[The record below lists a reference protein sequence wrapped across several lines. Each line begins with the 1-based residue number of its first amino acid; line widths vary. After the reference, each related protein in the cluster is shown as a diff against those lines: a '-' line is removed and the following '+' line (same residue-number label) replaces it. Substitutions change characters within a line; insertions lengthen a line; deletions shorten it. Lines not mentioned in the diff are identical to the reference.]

1 MLVLKLLTERELT
14 TYDGRL
20 FHKLIILCVKSIFA
34 YHIYSNAFYS
44 ETK

>member
-20 FHKLIILCVKSIFA
+20 FHKLIILWVKKAFSHIIF
-34 YHIYSNAFYS
+34 
-44 ETK
+44 TVMLK